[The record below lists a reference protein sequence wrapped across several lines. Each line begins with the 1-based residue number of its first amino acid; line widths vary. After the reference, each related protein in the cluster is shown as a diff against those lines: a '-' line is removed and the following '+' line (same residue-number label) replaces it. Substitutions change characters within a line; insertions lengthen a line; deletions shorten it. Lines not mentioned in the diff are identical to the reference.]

1 MQLSLISEMP
11 ELEKKIF
18 LDVYA
23 QVYYDTRRNRPRL
36 KTIDGQTIPS
46 DLKIGC
52 PSKIISGFPEGTI
65 YKLDARLIQ
74 KNGRQPYFLSLNKN
88 KIQRAIEFFDYNLQ
102 LQKGLKNDCKT
113 KKVKFEKIKK
123 DKSIVVED
131 ISIF

>member
-123 DKSIVVED
+123 DKLIVVED